1 MNVMFIIIMFFFG
14 FKNGCSSS
22 FFYLCASSIPSS
34 YCNFSLVSSSVQN
47 TIQYTKH
54 VSLVIILYFLSFQIL
69 FFFQSWKNKD
79 VVVVSVVYMETLENK
94 FVPCLLCVCV
104 CECIRAFLTHL
115 TLYCTPCILKM
126 VLGTHTQD

>member
-1 MNVMFIIIMFFFG
+1 MFIIIMFFFG

-69 FFFQSWKNKD
+69 FLFSIMKKQGCCCCFC
-79 VVVVSVVYMETLENK
+79 
-94 FVPCLLCVCV
+94 CLYGDPREQIRSLSIVCV

-126 VLGTHTQD
+126 VLGTHTHKTSEM